1 MKLSDLEAK
10 LGRRFA
16 RVTTNAVVS
25 RPRLWR
31 GFRWL
36 MRAQFER
43 LAPVWDSMRRPEA
56 FAALERALD
65 ALPAAP
71 KRVLDLGTGTGLAA
85 FVAARRFPEA
95 EVVGVDLAPAMVEQA
110 RQLTPP
116 ELAER
121 VRFEQA
127 DASQLRFEDGA
138 FDLVQLANMIPFFD
152 ELARVTAPGGH
163 VVFSFSA
170 GPGDADLGTVGAPSP
185 RAWRAR
191 FRGLC
196 GLRGRR
202 CDGASC
208 PQGRSPLGSRATRTF
223 AAR

>member
-1 MKLSDLEAK
+1 MKLVDLEAR

-36 MRAQFER
+36 MRAQFQR
-43 LAPVWDSMRRPEA
+43 LAPVWDSMRRAEA

-85 FVAARRFPEA
+85 FVAARRFPKA

-116 ELAER
+116 ELLDR

-127 DASQLRFEDGA
+127 DAAKLQFEDGA

-170 GPGDADLGTVGAPSP
+170 GRETPIWVSSDRLRSELSTQGFAEFADFEAEGATALLARKGDHL
-185 RAWRAR
+185 
-191 FRGLC
+191 
-196 GLRGRR
+196 
-202 CDGASC
+202 
-208 PQGRSPLGSRATRTF
+208 
-223 AAR
+223 

>member
-1 MKLSDLEAK
+1 MKLADLEARV
-10 LGRRFA
+10 GRRFA

-36 MRAQFER
+36 MRAQFQR
-43 LAPVWDSMRRPEA
+43 LAPVWDSMRRAEA

-85 FVAARRFPEA
+85 FVVARRFPKA

-116 ELAER
+116 ELVDR

-127 DASQLRFEDGA
+127 DAAKLQFEDGA

-152 ELARVTAPGGH
+152 ELARVTAPGGA
-163 VVFSFSA
+163 VVFSFSVGPETPIYVPPEVLRTELAKRGFADFAEFATGSGTALLARKHA
-170 GPGDADLGTVGAPSP
+170 GD
-185 RAWRAR
+185 
-191 FRGLC
+191 
-196 GLRGRR
+196 
-202 CDGASC
+202 
-208 PQGRSPLGSRATRTF
+208 
-223 AAR
+223 